1 MDERKVIEERNDS
14 FKLIRMMEEHVT
26 DWPWCVE
33 LEDDKELV
41 RFEHNAAFDD
51 LWQRHLAVSDCP
63 WWSRMWTVQ
72 EALLPPRASVM
83 HDTWSMSFED
93 LVRLGKTA
101 LITHHA
107 GCCQDVLGIFPD
119 EVRVKL
125 AFQVNQYTLLKA
137 YLDALRQPG
146 ERIGLTE
153 CLVHHGHR
161 QCLDPRDKVY
171 GVLGL
176 IKGYTGLT
184 KPAGRCVGTIA
195 TICQESCPLALQF
208 AEVYSAFKSWLDIA
222 GFDYEAHA
230 AGRHTETNE
239 RIWRTMLCGVAR
251 DRNVLDAS
259 KGAGW
264 RRFHSDDMKLLAPFA
279 AFARTGV
286 APTLDKMPLSA
297 RTIPMSASL
306 RTYFRSRDGGHGL
319 CYPTSRPNDQVW
331 VLHGGTVPFVLRPV
345 HVDTSI
351 EANVLRPYNAFLR
364 DKDHRRIGIKEGCFE
379 PRTGHY
385 QLIGDCYYDGFMDGE
400 ALNDQKYPP
409 EPILLI

>member
-1 MDERKVIEERNDS
+1 MNKAAIVDLFNAGGSSKTSRASELWLTWPGSSDS
-14 FKLIRMMEEHVT
+14 KQ
-26 DWPWCVE
+26 
-33 LEDDKELV
+33 
-41 RFEHNAAFDD
+41 D
-51 LWQRHLAVSDCP
+51 LTGLAV
-63 WWSRMWTVQ
+63 T
-72 EALLPPRASVM
+72 
-83 HDTWSMSFED
+83 
-93 LVRLGKTA
+93 
-101 LITHHA
+101 
-107 GCCQDVLGIFPD
+107 
-119 EVRVKL
+119 
-125 AFQVNQYTLLKA
+125 
-137 YLDALRQPG
+137 
-146 ERIGLTE
+146 
-153 CLVHHGHR
+153 
-161 QCLDPRDKVY
+161 
-171 GVLGL
+171 
-176 IKGYTGLT
+176 
-184 KPAGRCVGTIA
+184 GRCVGTIA

-297 RTIPMSASL
+297 RNIPMSASL